1 MTTVGPVCHIP
12 PANPSTP
19 QPSPKDIPAIPPPA
33 QATLQSLQSTVNQ
46 LRQIIIQLTGQQG
59 PPGAPGANAK
69 STPPGSFVQAK
80 IVTKTVRIFQNN
92 DPTSQNWVDV
102 ERVNSL
108 VMNNNS
114 TKATWTYTRPPDP
127 GGS

>member
-12 PANPSTP
+12 PVNPATQ
-19 QPSPKDIPAIPPPA
+19 QPGPKDIPAIPPPA
-33 QATLQSLQSTVNQ
+33 QATLQSLQHTVNQ

-59 PPGAPGANAK
+59 PPGQNAK
-69 STPPGSFVQAK
+69 SPPPGSFVQSK

-92 DPTSQNWVDV
+92 DPTSENWIDV

-108 VMNNNS
+108 VLNNNS
-114 TKATWTYTRPPDP
+114 TKAIWTYTRPPDP
-127 GGS
+127 GGT